1 MIVVSKAF
9 LKLKLKFVKNRSS
22 QSNIAS
28 QNKENQLKNT
38 YKSKIN

>member
-9 LKLKLKFVKNRSS
+9 LKLKLKFITNRSS
-22 QSNIAS
+22 QSNIAN